1 MAEKLLTLIQDT
13 TGDEIYPNIKE
24 DNIPPSVKNKLL
36 EIDSK
41 QDKLTDTQMYAVN
54 SGITQYKVG
63 VYDGYNATIT
73 KLNTDLTDAINEINN
88 KQDKIFTS
96 TANPFVLTEDGT
108 GIDLHKLQFTTNGIL
123 KIGDVVT
130 QIPSDTYIQGEL
142 DKKQDTLVSG
152 TNIKTL
158 NGQSILGSGDL
169 AIGGGGESVSP
180 TLNLIDFQNMKIRET
195 ITEQEK
201 INLEN
206 GIYNQALYTNRFD
219 FVGQYALYTP
229 SKLFSFNGGIS
240 LAYIDDIV
248 IIGNDAG
255 FSKISL
261 FRIELGEKNASSEYP
276 ITITKFSTLQL
287 GDYKSINLF
296 GNHSILVPNASTDT
310 AINLYNHFI
319 NITGTDG
326 DKKIVIRFTIQSS
339 KDTAIN
345 TIDNLST
352 LLGNEFELGCSG
364 IYSTYN
370 ITGLKKNA
378 DISLSIIYNNN
389 GAESLLSSTGL
400 TLTISDTVK
409 TI

>member
-169 AIGGGGESVSP
+169 AIGGGEA
-180 TLNLIDFQNMKIRET
+180 TLVTIRR
-195 ITEQEK
+195 
-201 INLEN
+201 
-206 GIYNQALYTNRFD
+206 Y
-219 FVGQYALYTP
+219 
-229 SKLFSFNGGIS
+229 
-240 LAYIDDIV
+240 
-248 IIGNDAG
+248 
-255 FSKISL
+255 
-261 FRIELGEKNASSEYP
+261 
-276 ITITKFSTLQL
+276 
-287 GDYKSINLF
+287 
-296 GNHSILVPNASTDT
+296 
-310 AINLYNHFI
+310 
-319 NITGTDG
+319 
-326 DKKIVIRFTIQSS
+326 
-339 KDTAIN
+339 
-345 TIDNLST
+345 
-352 LLGNEFELGCSG
+352 
-364 IYSTYN
+364 
-370 ITGLKKNA
+370 
-378 DISLSIIYNNN
+378 
-389 GAESLLSSTGL
+389 
-400 TLTISDTVK
+400 
-409 TI
+409 